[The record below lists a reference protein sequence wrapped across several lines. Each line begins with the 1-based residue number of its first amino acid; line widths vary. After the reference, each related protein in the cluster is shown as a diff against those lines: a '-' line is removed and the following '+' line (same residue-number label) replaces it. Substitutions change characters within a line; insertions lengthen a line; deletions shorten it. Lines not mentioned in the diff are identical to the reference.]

1 MKRRIVAIVLSM
13 AMAITMLPATSLRA
27 EQSVSTKAMERIV
40 SPIDG
45 QPKDNLGR
53 SATATAGYTN
63 TFGISPEKINDGTL
77 ATADSSTSWNSWGA
91 AENQYPMDVT
101 LTWTETQNLASM
113 RVMWWADGGGVTF
126 PSSAKV
132 QYLDGEEWKD
142 ISEVG
147 IEHGGFNGADGK
159 WNVVNFDKTIATKSL
174 RMLVGK
180 GGGHVGISLSLI
192 HI

>member
-77 ATADSSTSWNSWGA
+77 ATADSSTSWNSWG
-91 AENQYPMDVT
+91 
-101 LTWTETQNLASM
+101 
-113 RVMWWADGGGVTF
+113 GGRESISNGRH
-126 PSSAKV
+126 A
-132 QYLDGEEWKD
+132 YLDRD
-142 ISEVG
+142 SEPGLYARDVVG
-147 IEHGGFNGADGK
+147 
-159 WNVVNFDKTIATKSL
+159 
-174 RMLVGK
+174 
-180 GGGHVGISLSLI
+180 
-192 HI
+192 